1 MKYFEQKRRWKYF
14 LLIMA
19 TMIGLLSLSYTNYLV
34 DQISE
39 SERKGAE
46 LWAKSQLELAETED
60 EEFIDFLLFV
70 VKEGTSVPVIVVNGE
85 GVIQATKDLDS
96 TRTFKKEVADR
107 SGQGDKPLKYDP
119 DYFRQQLEY
128 MKEQHEPIVW
138 ETAQGVRQFAYYKDS
153 WLLTQM
159 RYFPYIQLSI
169 ITVFLVVAYLAF
181 SNSRRSEQNQ
191 VWVGMS
197 KETAHQLGTPISSMM
212 AWMEILK
219 EKYNTGDD
227 PIFGEM
233 ENDVNRLQLIAD
245 RFSKIGST
253 PVLKRHNIREE
264 IVRCVGYLKMRTSKK
279 ITFEISGE
287 AAEGLISK
295 QLFEW
300 VIENLCRNAANAI
313 GGNEGKILIHISQNK
328 HHVNIDIKDTGV
340 GIPRSKHETVFQ
352 PGYTTRK
359 RGWGLGLSLTRRI
372 VENYHNGQVFVKES
386 ELGKGAT
393 FRIVLNK

>member
-1 MKYFEQKRRWKYF
+1 M
-14 LLIMA
+14 LLITA
-19 TMIGLLSLSYTNYLV
+19 TMIGVLSLYYTNYLV
-34 DQISE
+34 EQISE

-70 VKEGTSVPVIVVNGE
+70 VKEGTSVPVIVVNEE

-96 TRTFKKEVADR
+96 TRTFKKEEAEL
-107 SGQGDKPLKYDP
+107 SQQKGNKPLKYDSA
-119 DYFRQQLEY
+119 YFQQQLEF

-153 WLLTQM
+153 VLLTQM
-159 RYFPYIQLSI
+159 RFFPYIQLSI
-169 ITVFLVVAYLAF
+169 ITVFLIVAYLAF
-181 SNSRRSEQNQ
+181 SNSRRSEQNK

-219 EKYNTGDD
+219 DKYNTGND
-227 PIFGEM
+227 PIFEEM

-253 PVLKRHNIREE
+253 PVLQRHNIREE
-264 IVRCVGYLKMRTSKK
+264 IVRCVGYLKKRTSKK
-279 ITFEISGE
+279 IGFEITGE
-287 AAEGLISK
+287 PAEGLISK

-300 VIENLCRNAANAI
+300 VIENLCRNAAN
-313 GGNEGKILIHISQNK
+313 
-328 HHVNIDIKDTGV
+328 
-340 GIPRSKHETVFQ
+340 
-352 PGYTTRK
+352 
-359 RGWGLGLSLTRRI
+359 
-372 VENYHNGQVFVKES
+372 
-386 ELGKGAT
+386 
-393 FRIVLNK
+393 